1 MASPLKMPDSEWRA
15 LVEAVPSEANRWR
28 RAQYS
33 RVERSY
39 HPDYC
44 AAEST
49 TSSRMVRIP
58 TSGDLTRGSSLPSAP
73 SSLADLCRPSFGC
86 YPSSSI
92 HIPVPIL

>member
-1 MASPLKMPDSEWRA
+1 MASPLKTPDSEWRA

-33 RVERSY
+33 RVERPY
-39 HPDYC
+39 HPDFC

-58 TSGDLTRGSSLPSAP
+58 TSSDLTRGPSLPSALP
-73 SSLADLCRPSFGC
+73 PHRSPPPFTRMLSVF
-86 YPSSSI
+86 I